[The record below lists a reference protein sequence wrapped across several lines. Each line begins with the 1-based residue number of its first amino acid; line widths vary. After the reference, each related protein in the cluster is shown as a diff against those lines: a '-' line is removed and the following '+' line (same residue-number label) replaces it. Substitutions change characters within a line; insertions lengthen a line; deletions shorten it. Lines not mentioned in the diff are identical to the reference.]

1 MKDKKKLLWFFVISV
16 VPLLFTILLAVSG
29 IKERMESDLIDLRH
43 QYFNPNH
50 KFSDKVLLID
60 FDEDTF
66 KKLGNKR
73 EFGRWPWR
81 RGAYKPILEFL
92 SMGGPSMVLFD
103 IC

>member
-73 EFGRWPWR
+73 EFGRWPW
-81 RGAYKPILEFL
+81 
-92 SMGGPSMVLFD
+92 
-103 IC
+103 